1 MEKKTI
7 TNKEIFFS
15 VIVPTFSRPEEVSE
29 LLASLGNQQYKYF
42 EVIIADGSLDDSVKQ
57 VIGRFNTLPDLKHL
71 YHKGLGISESKNWG
85 VENARGDYVV
95 FFDSDCVIPP
105 QYFEVVN
112 GFLNQEP
119 LDAYGG
125 PDRAAQD
132 FNNRQKA
139 ISYAMTSFY
148 TTGGIRGRKEHVG
161 RYQPRSFNMG
171 VRKVVFNAVN
181 GFSGLKVSEDID
193 LSIRLFKNGYRT
205 GLIEKAYV
213 FHKRRSTFYKFFRQ
227 VFSFGSG
234 RIDLQLRHGDAL
246 KPVHVLPSLLIL
258 YIAGGILAG
267 FFFRDL
273 FIIWAGSLIAYV
285 VAVWIDAYLNSRS
298 FAIACMS
305 VYASFVMLLGYGLG
319 MIKAVFMRFV
329 FKSRKES
336 EKPEITK
343 GS

>member
-1 MEKKTI
+1 MYYSI
-7 TNKEIFFS
+7 
-15 VIVPTFSRPEEVSE
+15 IVPTFSRPDEVAE
-29 LLASLGNQQYKYF
+29 LLNSLEAQQNKNF
-42 EVIIADGSLDDSVKQ
+42 EVIIADGSPDNSVKQ
-57 VIGRFNTLPDLKHL
+57 VIEKYHDILELKYL
-71 YHKGLGISESKNWG
+71 YKNGLGISESRNWG
-85 VENARGDYVV
+85 VENAKGDFVV

-105 QYFEVVN
+105 SYFKTVTAY
-112 GFLNQEP
+112 LALDP

-125 PDRAAQD
+125 PDRANES
-132 FNNRQKA
+132 FNNKQKA
-139 ISYAMTSFY
+139 ISYAMTSFF
-148 TTGGIRGRKEHVG
+148 TTGGIRGRKKHVG
-161 RYQPRSFNMG
+161 QYQPRSFNMG